1 MAARETAA
9 QAGETLKSLRGNPAV
24 QRLIQDSEVRHNI
37 RDAYGLSRHAY
48 GRMTNGKP
56 AMQALLEDKKLQ
68 NELRGAALLLG
79 ASVAA
84 LREGP
89 IRRKKKRHLGRKLLI
104 LVAGAALALALS
116 ESLRKTV
123 LDALFG
129 AEEEFDYTSTT
140 VATPSPDPVGAA

>member
-1 MAARETAA
+1 MAARERAA
-9 QAGETLKSLRGNPAV
+9 HAGETLKSLRGNPSV
-24 QRLIQDSEVRHNI
+24 QRFIQDAEVRQNI
-37 RDAYGLSRHAY
+37 REAYGLSRDAY
-48 GRMTNGKP
+48 GRMSNGKP

-79 ASVAA
+79 ASAAA

-89 IRRKKKRHLGRKLLI
+89 AKPKKKRHLGRKLLI

-116 ESLRKTV
+116 EGLRKTV